1 MVQPNNSKRGFTSL
15 QVISFINEIQSKTLQ
30 VYLLS
35 YRSYSGSAMCIQVEK
50 EVVGKICDKESFAK
64 ADNDALL

>member
-1 MVQPNNSKRGFTSL
+1 MVQPNNSKRGFTAL
-15 QVISFINEIQSKTLQ
+15 QVISFIDKVLTSTLQ
-30 VYLLS
+30 VDLLS

>member
-1 MVQPNNSKRGFTSL
+1 MKKEHRKRGL
-15 QVISFINEIQSKTLQ
+15 KTLK

>member
-1 MVQPNNSKRGFTSL
+1 MDLLSYGSYLTCHIISKIKFQL
-15 QVISFINEIQSKTLQ
+15 QSKTLQ